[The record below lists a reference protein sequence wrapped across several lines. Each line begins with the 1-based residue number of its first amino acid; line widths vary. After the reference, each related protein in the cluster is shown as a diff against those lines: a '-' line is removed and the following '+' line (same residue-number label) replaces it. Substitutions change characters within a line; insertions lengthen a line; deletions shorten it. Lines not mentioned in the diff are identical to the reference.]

1 MRNTRQNKI
10 MLYLTLASL
19 LLMPL
24 RVIADVAGD
33 TPENHDRMPCHS
45 STNADQADI
54 TPKLIDDIT
63 QQDCCGEN
71 DMLHHCADCYSSTLL
86 YFSHP
91 YVKFTVAYH
100 KPSPYIY
107 RLKPNVPNNLYRPPR
122 SVI

>member
-1 MRNTRQNKI
+1 

-24 RVIADVAGD
+24 RAIADIAWD

-54 TPKLIDDIT
+54 TTPRLIDDIT

-71 DMLHHCADCYSSTLL
+71 DMLHHCSDCYSSTLI
-86 YFSHP
+86 YFADP
-91 YVKFTVAYH
+91 FGKFAVRYQ
-100 KPSPYIY
+100 KPSLYIY
-107 RLKPNVPNNLYRPPR
+107 SLKPNEPNNLYRPPR